1 MTLEEIKKDIA
12 EINTILLDV
21 DDAIERNRFRAETHQ
36 RSMVSIERAELG
48 LNLQYLSLRLDNR
61 LLQLLELAVEATGIE
76 LV

>member
-12 EINTILLDV
+12 EITTILLEV
-21 DDAIERNRFRAETHQ
+21 DDAIERNRLRAEYHQ
-36 RSMVSIERAELG
+36 RSMVSKERAELG